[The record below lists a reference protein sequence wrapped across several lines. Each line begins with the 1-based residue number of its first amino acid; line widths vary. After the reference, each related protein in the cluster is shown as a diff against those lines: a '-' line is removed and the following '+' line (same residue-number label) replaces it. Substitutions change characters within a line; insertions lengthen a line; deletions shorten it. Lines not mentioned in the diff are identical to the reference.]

1 MLSINGILVISDY
14 RCQVLYFPCC
24 FDNLHTDGVD
34 VSNAFN
40 TAAKLLP
47 SLMKGKFHE
56 AKIVGLEECFDRNK
70 D

>member
-1 MLSINGILVISDY
+1 M
-14 RCQVLYFPCC
+14 LYFPCC